1 MADYSALSLAE
12 LDDRMAIVRDN
23 IRQLIEQAAAASGE
37 RNEERVS
44 ERLAQQNAELE
55 ALSKARDALWP
66 NLIVSSVS
74 SRAGQESR
82 SDERIPRRGEILVLD
97 MASTLFFLAL
107 FFLTHNTLLSVSLG
121 IALGVAQIGFQLHPP
136 KARRH
141 HGVAEPVPDHRRA
154 ASRRCSPTIRASCS
168 IKPSVFYLIIGVVM
182 LKPGW
187 LNRYLPDIVKQ
198 LTPDVATA
206 VGYYWAAL
214 MFVSA
219 GVNAYVALTRS
230 LAEWAMFMPIYGIVS
245 KVIVFGTGFAII
257 RFMTR
262 RRIRALP
269 EPQREALLASTGY
282 QNSVASNAG

>member
-1 MADYSALSLAE
+1 MKE
-12 LDDRMAIVRDN
+12 FF
-23 IRQLIEQAAAASGE
+23 AAAKF
-37 RNEERVS
+37 
-44 ERLAQQNAELE
+44 LA
-55 ALSKARDALWP
+55 
-66 NLIVSSVS
+66 
-74 SRAGQESR
+74 
-82 SDERIPRRGEILVLD
+82 LD

-121 IALGVAQIGFQLHPP
+121 IALGVAQIGFQLI
-136 KARRH
+136 RRKP
-141 HGVAEPVPDHRRA
+141 VATMEWLSLFLIVA
-154 ASRRCSPTIRASCS
+154 AGLTTLYTNDPRFVL
-168 IKPSVFYLIIGVVM
+168 IKPSVFYAIVGVVM

-198 LTPDVATA
+198 VTPDVATG

-245 KVIVFGTGFAII
+245 KVVVFGTGFAII

-262 RRIRALP
+262 RRVRAMP
-269 EPQREALLASTGY
+269 EADREALLASTGY
-282 QNSVASNAG
+282 QNSVAPNPG